1 MVKNKSRFCCLG
13 IKNLIK
19 IGSRVKKIRVGQLV
33 FRPLALLASGTSSYT
48 RDAAVITANNSV
60 ECILNDT
67 VQKPLFVAKNQRF
80 CVARCASSRGI
91 VLCFSF
97 ERQ

>member
-33 FRPLALLASGTSSYT
+33 FRPIALLASDTSSYT

-60 ECILNDT
+60 ECTLNDT
-67 VQKPLFVAKNQRF
+67 VRKPLFVAKSQRF
-80 CVARCASSRGI
+80 CVAHIFLKQG
-91 VLCFSF
+91 VLVPVFF
-97 ERQ
+97 I